1 MTRPRLHRWMAVIV
15 TAIAAGTGFSGGA
28 AALDPAA
35 AVPPIHHVWVI
46 NLENTSYRDS
56 FGTPANDPY
65 LATTLPG
72 MGALLRQYYGIGHE
86 SLDNYIAEISG
97 QAPSVQTQAD
107 CPIFSQFI
115 GSAGGLDG
123 QAVGQGCVYPKAV
136 HTLTNQLEAKRLTW
150 KGYMEDM
157 GLDPGLDGGTR
168 CAHPRLNQRDRSATS
183 ASDKYATKHDPF
195 VYFHAIIDRQAYC
208 NAHVVPLTEMP
219 ADLQLVS
226 TTPNFSFVT
235 PNLDNDGHDTSVGFA
250 SSWLEGF
257 LPTILSSPAFQAD
270 GMVVI
275 TFDEAAAP
283 IGDPTDTEDFA
294 ACCHEIPGPNSPLPG
309 IQGPG
314 GGRVGAIVLSPFV
327 KPGTVTNVP
336 YNHYSLLRSLEDVF
350 RITSGGDDGDGHLG
364 YAGTYLLH
372 PGPGSFGPDVYTN
385 A

>member
-1 MTRPRLHRWMAVIV
+1 MRPSRTACRRTSSRWLDACSARGGPSPRSSARTRRGPSFATLRRPSAASERGSRRQPVCVSSARWSSSRVTSPLPWTPFARDSRRSIRPVRGSDPRRPGRQRMTRPRLHRWMAVIV

-157 GLDPGLDGGTR
+157 GLD
-168 CAHPRLNQRDRSATS
+168 
-183 ASDKYATKHDPF
+183 
-195 VYFHAIIDRQAYC
+195 
-208 NAHVVPLTEMP
+208 
-219 ADLQLVS
+219 
-226 TTPNFSFVT
+226 
-235 PNLDNDGHDTSVGFA
+235 
-250 SSWLEGF
+250 
-257 LPTILSSPAFQAD
+257 
-270 GMVVI
+270 
-275 TFDEAAAP
+275 
-283 IGDPTDTEDFA
+283 
-294 ACCHEIPGPNSPLPG
+294 
-309 IQGPG
+309 
-314 GGRVGAIVLSPFV
+314 
-327 KPGTVTNVP
+327 
-336 YNHYSLLRSLEDVF
+336 
-350 RITSGGDDGDGHLG
+350 
-364 YAGTYLLH
+364 
-372 PGPGSFGPDVYTN
+372 
-385 A
+385 